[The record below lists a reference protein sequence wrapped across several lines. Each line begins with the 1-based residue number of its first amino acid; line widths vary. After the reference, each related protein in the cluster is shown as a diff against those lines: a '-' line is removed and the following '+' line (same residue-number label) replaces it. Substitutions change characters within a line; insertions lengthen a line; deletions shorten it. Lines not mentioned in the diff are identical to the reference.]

1 MAPNEHV
8 VTMPS
13 VNIADR
19 SSSFELTIAIPE
31 LEKKDVK
38 LELQGRCL
46 IIASYKQY
54 EVFEHSTEWLCREY
68 GYASFQRMFSLP
80 PDADAENI
88 HAQMKNGI
96 LKVRIAK
103 LKKSIKD
110 QSKQV
115 LIK

>member
-1 MAPNEHV
+1 M
-8 VTMPS
+8 
-13 VNIADR
+13 
-19 SSSFELTIAIPE
+19 
-31 LEKKDVK
+31 K
-38 LELQGRCL
+38 LEVQGRYL

-54 EVFEHSTEWLCREY
+54 EVFERSTEWLRREY
-68 GYASFQRMFSLP
+68 GYASFHGMSSLP